1 MKDQNSAAHGT
12 HSAEQLKFAN
22 GMYNRVLV
30 TPWNYK
36 RAGMV
41 PYTTTFRYHRLRRKV
56 NGATFGKC
64 NWHRFGD
71 ETAVL
76 GCRVRIRTRSEGYIV
91 KYTVRYVMSRQ
102 SACKICANVC
112 CTDFTSSV
120 HRYHIRHT
128 VLVYAS

>member
-22 GMYNRVLV
+22 
-30 TPWNYK
+30 
-36 RAGMV
+36 
-41 PYTTTFRYHRLRRKV
+41 V